1 MNRIV
6 QISVF
11 IITII
16 LTACSSKTEQAVD
29 NNAEKLR
36 IVSLKSSSSEIIC
49 ALGADYEIVGVDVTS
64 TYPEPLNNISNLGH
78 VSGITAQGI
87 LSLKPNLVIGDKNE
101 VSESLVNQ
109 LQEVGVKVHLFS
121 PEYSIEGTKR
131 LIRQIAEW
139 IDRKENAEQIIQDF
153 DKEIEQLPTPTQAPK
168 IVFVYARGA
177 GTLMISGRGTQ
188 MHALI
193 ELAGAKNTFTE
204 VDGFKPLTSE
214 SLVASNPDIL
224 FLFDSGFQS
233 LGGKE
238 GLSQIPGFDL
248 TNAGRKGHVITMDGS
263 LVSSFGPRLPEA
275 MRQLMEKINQLS
287 E

>member
-1 MNRIV
+1 MTRITH
-6 QISVF
+6 IF
-11 IITII
+11 IIVSA
-16 LTACSSKTEQAVD
+16 LVFTACSNNMEQVADV
-29 NNAEKLR
+29 EEMR

-49 ALGADYEIVGVDVTS
+49 ALGADHQIVGVDVTS
-64 TYPEPLNNISNLGH
+64 VYPELPKEVSNLGH

-101 VSESLVNQ
+101 VAENLVKQ
-109 LQEVGVKVHLFS
+109 LQEVGVKVHLFTQDYS
-121 PEYSIEGTKR
+121 PEGSKK
-131 LIRQIAEW
+131 LIQQIAEW
-139 IDRKENAEQIIQDF
+139 IKCEEKAIQVIQEF
-153 DKEIEQLPTPTQAPK
+153 DKELELLPAPNDTPK

-177 GTLMISGRGTQ
+177 GTLMISGNGTQ

-193 ELAGAKNTFTE
+193 ELAGAKNAFGE
-204 VDGFKPLTSE
+204 IEGFKPLTSE
-214 SLVASNPDIL
+214 SLVAANPEIL
-224 FLFDSGFQS
+224 FLFDSGLQS

-248 TNAGRKGHVITMDGS
+248 TAAGQNGHVISMDGS

-275 MRQLMEKINQLS
+275 IRQLIEKIDQLR